1 MYMRKQH
8 KSSKIKNIKITKKN
22 ILMGVP
28 LKGYVA
34 S

>member
-1 MYMRKQH
+1 MRKQH
-8 KSSKIKNIKITKKN
+8 KSSKIKNKKN
-22 ILMGVP
+22 YKKFFLMGVP